1 MGVNEILARSILQKS
16 GIPGVSFVI
25 NPYAG
30 CVHGC
35 VYCYA
40 RFMKRFT
47 GHTEPW
53 GAFLDAKINAP
64 ALLKRQLENR
74 KTPLTEEVFLSSVTD
89 PYLPAER
96 QYQLTR
102 RILEVLLEHQTPISI
117 LTKSDLVLRDIDL
130 LRQFKRCT
138 VGLSMMTV
146 DDNLASRFEPR
157 ASSPSQRIRALN
169 TLKANGVYT
178 YAFISPYLPRL
189 SNIERLFEGLQGA
202 IDEIGIEALNV
213 RACNW
218 AGVAQ
223 TLQAYFPELLPG
235 YKQLVRDDLYWDQL
249 EQQTRYFV
257 EKHHLAFMGF
267 FRH

>member
-16 GIPGVSFVI
+16 GIPGASFVI
-25 NPYAG
+25 NPYTG

-40 RFMKRFT
+40 RFMKRFS

-53 GAFLDAKINAP
+53 GTFLDAKINAP
-64 ALLKRQLENR
+64 ALLQRQLENR
-74 KTPLTEEVFLSSVTD
+74 KTPLTGEIFLSSVTD

-117 LTKSDLVLRDIDL
+117 LTKSDLVLRDTDL
-130 LRQFKRCT
+130 FRQFTQCS

-146 DDNLASRFEPR
+146 DDVLASHFEPR
-157 ASSPSQRIRALN
+157 ASLPSQRIRALK
-169 TLKANGVYT
+169 TLKASGIYT

-189 SNIERLFEGLQGA
+189 SNLERLFEALQGA

-218 AGVAQ
+218 TGVEQ
-223 TLQAYFPELLPG
+223 TLREFFPQLLPG
-235 YKQLVRDDLYWDQL
+235 YKQLARDDLYWDDL
-249 EQQTRYFV
+249 EQQARSLV
-257 EKHHLAFMGF
+257 ERDRLAFMGF